1 MIIYRCRQEIIKAPD
16 TGRYIVRKGDYV
28 QVINNAKYSGQYMA
42 WTEENTGSAILPKGT
57 KLLHT
62 SDTKLTAFCEKE
74 TCFFTDDRGT
84 GYIYLVTLLEDV
96 HVEYYGYEEVRFE
109 ITPNNI
115 QIQYMGYRG
124 KSKLTDYV
132 YKDFTLPINI

>member
-1 MIIYRCRQEIIKAPD
+1 MK
-16 TGRYIVRKGDYV
+16 KGDYI
-28 QVINNAKYSGQYMA
+28 QILSNAKYSGQYMS
-42 WTEENTGSAILPKGT
+42 WTEEKTGSGILPKGT

-62 SDTKLTAFCEKE
+62 SDTKLLQFREKE

-96 HVEYYGYEEVRFE
+96 EVEYYGYEEVRFE
-109 ITPNNI
+109 ITSNNI

-124 KSKLTDYV
+124 KSKVTNYE
-132 YKDFTLPINI
+132 YKDYTLPINI